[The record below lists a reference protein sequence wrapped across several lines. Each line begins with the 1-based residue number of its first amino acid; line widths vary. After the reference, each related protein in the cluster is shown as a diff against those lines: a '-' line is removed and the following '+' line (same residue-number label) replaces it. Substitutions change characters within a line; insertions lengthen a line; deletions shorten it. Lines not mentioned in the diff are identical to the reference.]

1 MECDKEWFRNLYK
14 MSCMKGILLNKYLF
28 QELIR
33 EFSDKGIAIVRIV
46 VNQIDQCSTM
56 GIFELD

>member
-1 MECDKEWFRNLYK
+1 